1 MVSYNITNHSR
12 SNKVY
17 ACDRSLLFSLL
28 CFILLDGSKDATI
41 IFLVDTSRNNGHD
54 NIVLQLE
61 FVISV
66 ASTLFYENIGVIAYS
81 TDAHF
86 VAGPGN
92 SSNFTDFAQTL
103 RTFSYTMGIMT
114 NVGKALDKAKE
125 EAQLFSSSKAAII
138 VVLVAWKSNDEL
150 GIPAFELKNSSVNI
164 IALGLGSNYLVADL
178 YLLASDPEPDHIL
191 TVQFGDLKTFV
202 TVTRDKIYQGV
213 EHNINCSTYYYYY
226 YYYLLI
232 Y

>member
-1 MVSYNITNHSR
+1 M
-12 SNKVY
+12 
-17 ACDRSLLFSLL
+17 
-28 CFILLDGSKDATI
+28 
-41 IFLVDTSRNNGHD
+41 DTSRNNGHD

-86 VAGPGN
+86 VTRPGN

-114 NVGKALDKAKE
+114 NVGKALEKAKGE
-125 EAQLFSSSKAAII
+125 PELFNSSKAAII

-178 YLLASDPEPDHIL
+178 YLLASGPKSEHVL
-191 TVQFGDLKTFV
+191 TVHFGDLKTFV
-202 TVTRDKIYQGV
+202 TDTRNKIYQGMK
-213 EHNINCSTYYYYY
+213 HNIDLFI
-226 YYYLLI
+226 YLI
-232 Y
+232 FSEKTVV

>member
-1 MVSYNITNHSR
+1 M
-12 SNKVY
+12 
-17 ACDRSLLFSLL
+17 
-28 CFILLDGSKDATI
+28 
-41 IFLVDTSRNNGHD
+41 DTSRNNGHD

-86 VAGPGN
+86 VTRPGN

-125 EAQLFSSSKAAII
+125 EVQFFSSSKATII

-213 EHNINCSTYYYYY
+213 EHNIHCSTSF

-232 Y
+232 FFVRKRLIDVPPAGVLAHEVENIVTNYSLFLKWCPSWIENAV